1 MLTSH
6 QKSLLTVISVA
17 GLALTAPLEILHAL
31 VWIAFHAY
39 ELFEFILDE
48 AIHHVFHTSRHVTQ
62 VIVFYLMAGM
72 CLYGVYRLVKGVK
85 GVYSK
90 EKIGFPKE
98 LAKQKEQVAE
108 LFKQL
113 PLSKTTQMIF
123 GLTFSVAFLAIAVF

>member
-6 QKSLLTVISVA
+6 QKHLLTVISVA

-31 VWIAFHAY
+31 VWIVFHAY

-62 VIVFYLMAGM
+62 VIVFYLMGALF
-72 CLYGVYRLVKGVK
+72 LYGIHRIVKTVKGL
-85 GVYSK
+85 YSK

-98 LAKQKEQVAE
+98 WAKQKEQVTGF
-108 LFKQL
+108 FKQL
-113 PLSKTTQMIF
+113 PLGKTTQMIF
-123 GLTFSVAFLAIAVF
+123 GLIFGVAFLAIAVF

>member
-6 QKSLLTVISVA
+6 QKHLLTVISVA

-62 VIVFYLMAGM
+62 VIVFYLMGGLF
-72 CLYGVYRLVKGVK
+72 LYGLHRIVKAVKGL
-85 GVYSK
+85 YSK

-98 LAKQKEQVAE
+98 WTKQKEQVAGF
-108 LFKQL
+108 FKQL
-113 PLSKTTQMIF
+113 PLGKTTQMIF
-123 GLTFSVAFLAIAVF
+123 GLTFGVAFLAIAVF